1 MPLESPFSDTSNLCA
16 NFLIICGATLALEKL
31 FDKVHTAAAK
41 KEKQR
46 RQFAKLFSRKL
57 TAPHGRLTNDE
68 MNTHFP
74 DFGERVPQSVFGSW
88 KRRFATTLIAE

>member
-1 MPLESPFSDTSNLCA
+1 M
-16 NFLIICGATLALEKL
+16 
-31 FDKVHTAAAK
+31 AAAK

-46 RQFAKLFSRKL
+46 KQFAKLFSRKL
-57 TAPHGRLTNDE
+57 TAPDGKLTNDE

-88 KRRFATTLIAE
+88 KRRFATTLIAESSAWVGSKERGAVYIWQCKK